1 MSAYPLHGH
10 DDDVVG
16 TAPLAGLFPGSKFEQ
31 PRKTISNTQ
40 CQYQILSVTRAWSAR
55 AGGLRAAG
63 RARTRPPSPTRLAR
77 APPPARAASA
87 VGGLRSRATHGTRP
101 DELDPSK
108 GKDRKQRKLE
118 SHPGRLMLRPVV
130 GRGSCRNS
138 GPGGVWRR
146 STVQSRLSRAIGNP
160 DRVSRPCSWPAWAAR
175 TAWRAA
181 RHRAPP
187 RGPGVL
193 ARVSPRR

>member
-1 MSAYPLHGH
+1 MATTTTLLELRRLQDSFRDQNSNSHANPLVIRNVSTRFYPSPVLGARPHAGS
-10 DDDVVG
+10 
-16 TAPLAGLFPGSKFEQ
+16 APL
-31 PRKTISNTQ
+31 
-40 CQYQILSVTRAWSAR
+40 
-55 AGGLRAAG
+55 G
-63 RARTRPPSPTRLAR
+63 RAPWPC
-77 APPPARAASA
+77 APRAASA

-118 SHPGRLMLRPVV
+118 SHPGRLLLRPVV

>member
-1 MSAYPLHGH
+1 MATTTTLLELRRLQDSFRDQNSNSHAKPLVIRNVSTRFYPSRVPGPH
-10 DDDVVG
+10 
-16 TAPLAGLFPGSKFEQ
+16 APAAG
-31 PRKTISNTQ
+31 
-40 CQYQILSVTRAWSAR
+40 C
-55 AGGLRAAG
+55 AAG
-63 RARTRPPSPTRLAR
+63 RATRPPSPTRLAR

>member
-1 MSAYPLHGH
+1 MATTTTLLELRRLQDSFRDQNSNSHAKPLVIRNVSTRFYPSPVPGPHAPGGCAGSR
-10 DDDVVG
+10 D
-16 TAPLAGLFPGSKFEQ
+16 APL
-31 PRKTISNTQ
+31 
-40 CQYQILSVTRAWSAR
+40 
-55 AGGLRAAG
+55 
-63 RARTRPPSPTRLAR
+63 RPLAR
-77 APPPARAASA
+77 APPPARAAA